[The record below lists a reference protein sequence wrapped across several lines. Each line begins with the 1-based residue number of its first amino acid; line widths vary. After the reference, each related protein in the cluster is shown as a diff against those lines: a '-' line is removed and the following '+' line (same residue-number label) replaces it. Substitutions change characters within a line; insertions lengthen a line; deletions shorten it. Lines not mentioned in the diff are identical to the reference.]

1 MVQGKKRS
9 VRTSK
14 AKAEKSES
22 APVHIPLKYCPECI
36 VPSELVCKYPHTQK
50 YILIT
55 GETVVF
61 RFGMTCDNRNNQF
74 SDLLDSESKRIYGL
88 SYEVMRNGWMYRLG
102 SLSEFWTCMKPI
114 KINDKT

>member
-22 APVHIPLKYCPECI
+22 APIRIPLKYCPECI
-36 VPSELVCKYPHTQK
+36 VPTEIVCKYPHTQK
-50 YILIT
+50 YILLT

-88 SYEVMRNGWMYRLG
+88 SYEFMRNGWVYRLG
-102 SLSEFWTCMKPI
+102 KVSEFWTQL
-114 KINDKT
+114 KTIVIQ